1 MQKEKNKEIEKYRNA
16 NIIVMGERSQ
26 GKKHLMKIKIKE
38 LQNQKAIEQL
48 EKVKEIVKHFCEIH
62 SDDYYG
68 VKSQVMGIRQD
79 VFEFIDQQIKQLR
92 SE

>member
-26 GKKHLMKIKIKE
+26 GKKHLMEIKIKE

-48 EKVKEIVKHFCEIH
+48 KKVKAELVKLGQ
-62 SDDYYG
+62 DY
-68 VKSQVMGIRQD
+68 SLNWCGIKIYN
-79 VFEFIDQQIKQLR
+79 FIDNQINELKGKAK
-92 SE
+92 